1 MIEEFKKGSDGF
13 EMNIEDGREPE
24 VAPDYPSTNNN
35 DGDYNTSIKVRPSSG
50 KKKTFLIEL
59 HTTHYAFKQASST
72 ARTLS
77 EFYQLQNILKVNK
90 STIWSAR
97 IINIRAL

>member
-1 MIEEFKKGSDGF
+1 MIDEFRIVIDGF
-13 EMNIEDGREPE
+13 EWNIEDGREPE
-24 VAPDYPSTNNN
+24 DAPDDPSTNNN

-59 HTTHYAFKQASST
+59 HTTHYAFSCKASST

-90 STIWSAR
+90 SWIW
-97 IINIRAL
+97 IPLI

>member
-1 MIEEFKKGSDGF
+1 MIDEFRIVIDGF
-13 EMNIEDGREPE
+13 ELNIEDGREPE
-24 VAPDYPSTNNN
+24 DAPDDPSTNNN

-59 HTTHYAFKQASST
+59 HTAHYAFSCKASST

-90 STIWSAR
+90 SWIW
-97 IINIRAL
+97 IPLIWQN

>member
-1 MIEEFKKGSDGF
+1 MIDEFRIVIDGF
-13 EMNIEDGREPE
+13 ELNIEDGREPE
-24 VAPDYPSTNNN
+24 DAPDDPSTNNN
-35 DGDYNTSIKVRPSSG
+35 DEDFNTSIKVRPSSG

-59 HTTHYAFKQASST
+59 HTTHYAFSCKASST

-90 STIWSAR
+90 SWIW
-97 IINIRAL
+97 IPLI